1 MDTYKDIPTLEKH
14 LLDIASVGTVIG
26 TMTSHLPS
34 VAALLTILWTG
45 IRVWETDTIRALTGR
60 SVIEKKIVI
69 EKKGNG
75 EDG

>member
-45 IRVWETDTIRALTGR
+45 IRVWETDTVRSLTGR

>member
-34 VAALLTILWTG
+34 VAAILTILWTG
-45 IRVWETDTIRALTGR
+45 IRVWETDTVRSLTGR
-60 SVIEKKIVI
+60 AVVEKKIII
-69 EKKGNG
+69 EKKG
-75 EDG
+75 DGQDG

>member
-34 VAALLTILWTG
+34 VAAILTILWTG
-45 IRVWETDTIRALTGR
+45 IRVWETDTVRSLTGR
-60 SVIEKKIVI
+60 SSVEKKIII
-69 EKKGNG
+69 EKRGTG

>member
-45 IRVWETDTIRALTGR
+45 IRVWETDTVRSITGR
-60 SVIEKKIVI
+60 SSIEKKIII
-69 EKKGNG
+69 EKRGTG
-75 EDG
+75 EDA

>member
-1 MDTYKDIPTLEKH
+1 MDVYKDIPTLERH

-45 IRVWETDTIRALTGR
+45 IRVWETDTVRSITGR
-60 SVIEKKIVI
+60 SAVEKKIII
-69 EKKGNG
+69 EKRGTG

>member
-34 VAALLTILWTG
+34 VAALLTIIWTG
-45 IRVWETDTIRALTGR
+45 IRVWETDTVRSITGR
-60 SVIEKKIVI
+60 SFVEKKIII
-69 EKKGNG
+69 EQKASKD
-75 EDG
+75 DG

>member
-1 MDTYKDIPTLEKH
+1 MDWYKETPTLEKH

-26 TMTSHLPS
+26 TMTNHLPS
-34 VAALLTILWTG
+34 LAALLTILWTG

-60 SVIEKKIVI
+60 TVVEKKIII